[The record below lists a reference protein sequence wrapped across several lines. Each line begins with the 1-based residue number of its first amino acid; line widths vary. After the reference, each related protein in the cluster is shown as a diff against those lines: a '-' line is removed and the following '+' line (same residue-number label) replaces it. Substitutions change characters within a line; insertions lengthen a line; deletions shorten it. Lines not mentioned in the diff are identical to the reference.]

1 MDFRKDILPHRD
13 RLFRLAFSI
22 TLNRADAEDIV
33 QETMLRVW
41 EKREAWKDINNV
53 EAWLTQICKN
63 LALDHRKHAEI
74 SRPVDSQQ
82 PQADNTS
89 FDKLEATDAVTI
101 VSRLMNELPSPQD
114 EIVRLREIEGLSYR
128 EIATRLNLSE
138 DQVRVHLHRARAKLR
153 NEYLRIHS
161 FGL

>member
-1 MDFRKDILPHRD
+1 MDFRNDILPHRD

-22 TLNRADAEDIV
+22 TLNRTDAEDIV

-41 EKREAWKDINNV
+41 EKREEWKDISNA

-63 LALDHRKHAEI
+63 LALDHRKYSEI
-74 SRPVDSQQ
+74 RRPVDSQQ
-82 PQADNTS
+82 PQADSTS
-89 FDKLEATDAVTI
+89 FDKLEATDSLALI
-101 VSRLMNELPSPQD
+101 SRLMNDLPSPQD
-114 EIVRLREIEGLSYR
+114 DIVRLREIEGLSYR
-128 EIATRLNLSE
+128 DIATRLQLSE
-138 DQVRVHLHRARAKLR
+138 DQVRVHLHRARTKLR

>member
-1 MDFRKDILPHRD
+1 MDFRNDILPHRD

-41 EKREAWKDINNV
+41 EKREEWNDINNT

-63 LALDHRKHAEI
+63 LALDHCKYAEI
-74 SRPVDSQQ
+74 RRPVENQQ
-82 PQADNTS
+82 PQPDGTS
-89 FDKLEATDAVTI
+89 FDKLEATESMAL
-101 VSRLMNELPSPQD
+101 VSRLMNDLPSPQD

-128 EIATRLNLSE
+128 EIATRLHLSE
-138 DQVRVHLHRARAKLR
+138 DQVRVHLHRARTKLR
-153 NEYLRIHS
+153 NEYLRIHR